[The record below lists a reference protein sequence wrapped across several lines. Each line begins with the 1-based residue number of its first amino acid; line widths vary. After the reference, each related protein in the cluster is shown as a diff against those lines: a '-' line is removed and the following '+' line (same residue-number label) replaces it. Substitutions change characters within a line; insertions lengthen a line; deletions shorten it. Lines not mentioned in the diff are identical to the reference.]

1 FGYVIGLLG
10 CTLVWGD
17 AVDED
22 GPEATTESDSVR
34 VHLDQLQLRKANR
47 LNRHSPEELLHQ

>member
-1 FGYVIGLLG
+1 LLD

-22 GPEATTESDSVR
+22 GPESTSVIGTQGNGSLDCTLVWGDAVDEDGPESTSVIGT
-34 VHLDQLQLRKANR
+34 Q
-47 LNRHSPEELLHQ
+47 

>member
-1 FGYVIGLLG
+1 GYVIGLLG

-22 GPEATTESDSVR
+22 GPESTSEIDTQGE
-34 VHLDQLQLRKANR
+34 
-47 LNRHSPEELLHQ
+47 